1 MAAIVRQALKARNV
15 SGAHRAC
22 ARLRAAVFIVTIPAD
37 NNSAPLAHALAR
49 YHALKQAAG
58 ELAAEARNAPAKASA
73 AAEEVRTKATA
84 DIDAVRRNFLK
95 ATGYVCG
102 AAASSVFSEFFNESA
117 AY

>member
-1 MAAIVRQALKARNV
+1 M
-15 SGAHRAC
+15 
-22 ARLRAAVFIVTIPAD
+22 TI
-37 NNSAPLAHALAR
+37 APPWLTPLAR
-49 YHALKQAAG
+49 YHALKRAAG